1 MIVFEEL
8 FLNVMEK
15 LTDIEIDLDTMKR
28 EYDVLVDENNKLTNI
43 KEGLENEVGEL
54 RGKIQELKEE
64 NK

>member
-8 FLNVMEK
+8 FLNVTEK